1 MWTRVP
7 GAKLA
12 LTGEEKMISDFP
24 VFRLLLFWTF
34 LACLRIKYTHELIHA
49 SKVFE

>member
-24 VFRLLLFWTF
+24 VFVILDIPCMF
-34 LACLRIKYTHELIHA
+34 AH
-49 SKVFE
+49 